1 VDTLRSHSVPAGKL
15 FGYDQS
21 TVQMVLSWCG
31 WLPCTMMRWAE
42 HGTVTR
48 ASVQLSIQY
57 KKNSR
62 EKEDACRQLHVVF
75 DVQFSEVDCQNSLV
89 SPERGISLQSKLIQ
103 LSWDPGGVNNSG
115 LGASRIS
122 SGGACHGLGH
132 QVGFQAGPRDGLPS
146 NSRRDG
152 RSE

>member
-1 VDTLRSHSVPAGKL
+1 
-15 FGYDQS
+15 
-21 TVQMVLSWCG
+21 
-31 WLPCTMMRWAE
+31 MMRWAE

-62 EKEDACRQLHVVF
+62 EKEDACLQLHVVF
-75 DVQFSEVDCQNSLV
+75 DVQFREVDCQNSLV

-115 LGASRIS
+115 LGASRIL
-122 SGGACHGLGH
+122 SGGECQGLGH